1 MTTMTKKKTKS
12 PWSAAQLRELEQE
25 LQRERARLARA
36 AEGGD
41 ALSAVRVQVLDD
53 ALQRMEQGGYGICA
67 SCEQPIPFGRLAV
80 VPETDHCLSCHSVPA
95 RRHRT
100 PPAA

>member
-1 MTTMTKKKTKS
+1 MSKKT

-25 LQRERARLARA
+25 LHRERGRLARA

-41 ALSAVRVQVLDD
+41 AVAAVRVQVLDD
-53 ALQRMEQGGYGICA
+53 ALQRMAHGGYGICTA
-67 SCEQPIPFGRLAV
+67 CEQPIPFGRLAV
-80 VPETDHCLSCHSVPA
+80 VPETDHCLACQSGAP
-95 RRHRT
+95 RRRRT